1 MHAPGR
7 PEGGQNR
14 GVIMTEGC
22 EAFHKEKFRHTGMK
36 HTDLGA
42 AVQAQLYR
50 HLVGES
56 SREANTPNSTVTKG
70 TRR

>member
-1 MHAPGR
+1 
-7 PEGGQNR
+7 
-14 GVIMTEGC
+14 MTEGC

-56 SREANTPNSTVTKG
+56 SREANTPNSTATKG